1 MLNTNDPVNHCIEY
15 EKTVRTS
22 KDKQDILD
30 KINSRRDKVAS
41 GDIRSLPSAE
51 NMMKMVWSDSLQ
63 SSAQRWADRC
73 LPFKE
78 LDYKYVCGDSDGVK
92 IGQNIATVVGD
103 SPGLTPAILVDVW
116 YMELLNMNYSLI
128 SRYRQAN
135 QTRQHHYDYFT
146 QLAWAVSYQVG
157 CGGVKFKELTNDR
170 RNRTINRLVCNFS
183 PSGNEIGQPVYHEG
197 YPCSQCPF
205 DGSCDMKYRFLCNA
219 EFQENSKGIMNNSN
233 EEVIISNNHNAS
245 TNAKLTNTS
254 GNITN
259 IKQPLNTDKYSN
271 AVLDNFRSEHGEEN
285 VTGYDYFAHI
295 LHLTS
300 STEKATSPLKTCK
313 DVIPVEDFIEIF
325 KKRLLKDQTLKQYL
339 LASKVLEGKENLENG
354 YNDATVADIIN
365 HIHSTKTTPTTNK
378 PTEPD
383 YFNST
388 LLANLV
394 EAVIFKNNDN
404 LSTIDAVEDSTNSM
418 SDVSAIKIKAE
429 YGEVMTNLYST
440 GHYFFPED
448 DNEQNA
454 NETTESY
461 YDNTSPAVS
470 DIVLEIQEL
479 KRGQGTKDFLDEI
492 IDSDFD
498 TDNVTKFDFPS
509 STLLN
514 SDENGSDKILPE
526 NIKITLTKVPW
537 NRRKRSSLKVQT
549 DMKFQISDKDRKR
562 KSYKERNSEDIRVIN
577 YEDLLRKL
585 ASDLGALKLNERFHC
600 TGAISNSTQIKS
612 FFFTSLPSII

>member
-1 MLNTNDPVNHCIEY
+1 
-15 EKTVRTS
+15 
-22 KDKQDILD
+22 
-30 KINSRRDKVAS
+30 
-41 GDIRSLPSAE
+41 
-51 NMMKMVWSDSLQ
+51 MMKMVWSDSLQ

-128 SRYRQAN
+128 SRYHGVKIGQNIATVVGDSPGLTPAILVDVWYMELLNMNYSLISRYRQSN

-205 DGSCDMKYRFLCNA
+205 DGSCDMKYRFLCR
-219 EFQENSKGIMNNSN
+219 IMNNSN
-233 EEVIISNNHNAS
+233 EEVIISNYHNAS
-245 TNAKLTNTS
+245 INAKLTNTS

-259 IKQPLNTDKYSN
+259 NKQPLNTDKYSN

-285 VTGYDYFAHI
+285 VTGFDYFAHI

-313 DVIPVEDFIEIF
+313 DVIPVDDFIEIF

-514 SDENGSDKILPE
+514 SDENG
-526 NIKITLTKVPW
+526 N
-537 NRRKRSSLKVQT
+537 
-549 DMKFQISDKDRKR
+549 
-562 KSYKERNSEDIRVIN
+562 
-577 YEDLLRKL
+577 
-585 ASDLGALKLNERFHC
+585 
-600 TGAISNSTQIKS
+600 
-612 FFFTSLPSII
+612 

>member
-1 MLNTNDPVNHCIEY
+1 MLWVDLQGKSVLLLQTNDPVNRCIDY
-15 EKTVRTS
+15 EKTVITS

-63 SSAQRWADRC
+63 NSAQRWADRC

-78 LDYKYVCGDSDGVK
+78 LDYKYCGDSDGVK

-116 YMELLNMNYSLI
+116 YMELLNMNSSLI
-128 SRYRQAN
+128 SRYRQSN

-146 QLAWAVSYQVG
+146 QLAWAESYQVG
-157 CGGVKFKELTNDR
+157 CGGVKFKDLTNDR

-183 PSGNEIGQPVYHEG
+183 PTGNQIGQSVYHEG
-197 YPCSQCPF
+197 YPCSHCPF
-205 DGSCDMKYRFLCNA
+205 GGSCDMKYRFLCNA
-219 EFQENSKGIMNNSN
+219 EFQENTNGNINNSDK
-233 EEVIISNNHNAS
+233 EVFSSNYNNV
-245 TNAKLTNTS
+245 TINTR

-259 IKQPLNTDKYSN
+259 NEQPINTDKYSN
-271 AVLDNFRSEHGEEN
+271 AVLETFGSEHGEEN
-285 VTGYDYFAHI
+285 VTGFDYFAHM
-295 LHLTS
+295 LRFTS
-300 STEKATSPLKTCK
+300 STEKATSHLKTCK
-313 DVIPVEDFIEIF
+313 DVIPVDDFIEIF
-325 KKRLLKDQTLKQYL
+325 KKRLIKDQMLKQYL

-354 YNDATVADIIN
+354 YKDATVADIIN
-365 HIHSTKTTPTTNK
+365 HIHSTKTTSTTPK

-394 EAVIFKNNDN
+394 EAVIFRNNDN
-404 LSTIDAVEDSTNSM
+404 SSTIDAVEDTTNSM

-429 YGEVMTNLYST
+429 YGEVLTNLHST

-448 DNEQNA
+448 DNEQNT

-498 TDNVTKFDFPS
+498 TDNVTNSDFPS
-509 STLLN
+509 STILN
-514 SDENGSDKILPE
+514 SDENGK
-526 NIKITLTKVPW
+526 
-537 NRRKRSSLKVQT
+537 
-549 DMKFQISDKDRKR
+549 
-562 KSYKERNSEDIRVIN
+562 
-577 YEDLLRKL
+577 
-585 ASDLGALKLNERFHC
+585 
-600 TGAISNSTQIKS
+600 
-612 FFFTSLPSII
+612 